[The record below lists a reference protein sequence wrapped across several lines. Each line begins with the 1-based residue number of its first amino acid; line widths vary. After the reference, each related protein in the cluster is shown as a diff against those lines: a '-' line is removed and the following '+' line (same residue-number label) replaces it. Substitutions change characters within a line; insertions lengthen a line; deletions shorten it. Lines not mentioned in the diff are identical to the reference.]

1 MIYLIIILF
10 VILVIFYCINKLFKK
25 KEYMTMKNIKLNE
38 IFKEN
43 GYEIDIDTFTIKKCE
58 GEVCLE
64 KQYKTRN
71 FNSTESHH
79 KAKNKPLSNTIFKN
93 NNIPVPD
100 HYIIDNTNKY
110 YYLNEFN
117 IKFPCVLK
125 PVDGMQGTDVYT
137 FIKTKEQ
144 FSQILNNL
152 LNKYT
157 KIMFENQVYGDNY
170 RIFVFNNKIMD
181 IIKRE
186 QPFIIGN
193 NIDTVEK
200 LIIEK
205 NKSQL
210 KKKLFPIKKIDWDY
224 IKEQGYTKKSIPEKN
239 KKIFVTNTINFHNGA
254 NPVRIDLENVP
265 EINKNMFIKAH
276 KLIDLECSGIDY
288 MSENIY
294 IPYNVNDGHI
304 IEINDMVDTQI
315 HVDADNRKNPN
326 FLFEN
331 IFNNFKF

>member
-1 MIYLIIILF
+1 MIYLIIILS
-10 VILVIFYCINKLFKK
+10 VILVIFYCINKLFKN
-25 KEYMTMKNIKLNE
+25 KEHMTMKNTKLNK
-38 IFKEN
+38 IFEKN
-43 GYEIDIDTFTIKKCE
+43 GYEIDSNTFTIRKCE
-58 GEVCLE
+58 NEKCLV
-64 KQYKTRN
+64 KTYKTRN
-71 FNSTESHH
+71 FNSMESHY

-100 HYIIDNTNKY
+100 HYIIDNENKY
-110 YYLNEFN
+110 YYLNDFD

-137 FIKTKEQ
+137 FIKNKAQ
-144 FSQILNNL
+144 FSDILNNL

-157 KIMFENQVYGDNY
+157 KIMLENQVYGYNY
-170 RIFVFNNKIMD
+170 RIFVFNNKVID

-193 NIDTVEK
+193 NINSVKE
-200 LIIEK
+200 LIIHK
-205 NKSQL
+205 NSLQL
-210 KKKLFPIKKIDWDY
+210 ENKLFPIKKIDWDY
-224 IKEQGYTKKSIPEKN
+224 IKEQGYATESIPEKN

-254 NPVRIDLENVP
+254 NPVRIDLGSVP
-265 EINKNMFIKAH
+265 EINKDMFVKAH
-276 KLIDLECSGIDY
+276 KLIELECSGIDY
-288 MSENIY
+288 MSDDVTV
-294 IPYNVNDGHI
+294 PYNINNGHI